1 MIHESREQLLDEVKA
16 LMYIAM
22 KTNRSLIIPNV
33 LVGKTQCSE
42 LQDGEVHLI
51 LYSNTADLVLF
62 DCVLSRLVLSNLS
75 YLASCLVWG
84 PLV

>member
-75 YLASCLVWG
+75 YLASCLV
-84 PLV
+84 